1 MQFLDSST
9 EFLFGESPDTLL
21 PESAKLDAERFLTSF
36 DEAMSG
42 VDRRMALAGISFLYG
57 RATQH
62 AEWRRAIA
70 QVHSFVDKYIDGAL
84 TEQAKAKAKATAKTE
99 DDGEPGK
106 GVNSSI
112 NMKSMSHPFS
122 VVSELIKETTDR
134 KFLRDQLI
142 SLFFPSRDATGIGLS
157 GLFFNLA
164 RHPHVWTTVREEVM
178 ASSGLEQPLTFEKL
192 KSMRYLQSVL
202 SESMRV
208 PCTHAQITAFP
219 LLNGSC
225 VPLD

>member
-1 MQFLDSST
+1 MDSST
-9 EFLFGESPDTLL
+9 EFLFGESPNTLL
-21 PESAKLDAERFLTSF
+21 PESAQLDAEKFLTSF

-42 VDRRMALAGISFLYG
+42 VDRRMAFAGIPFLYG

-62 AEWRRAIA
+62 AEWKRAIA
-70 QVHSFVDKYIDGAL
+70 QVHSFVDKYIDRAL
-84 TEQAKAKAKATAKTE
+84 TEQAEAKATAKTE
-99 DDGEPGK
+99 DDDEPVK
-106 GVNSSI
+106 GVSSSV
-112 NMKSMSHPFS
+112 NVKSISRPSS

-134 KFLRDQLI
+134 KFLREQLI

-164 RHPHVWTTVREEVM
+164 RHPHVWTTVREEVL

-202 SESMRV
+202 NESMRV
-208 PCTHAQITAFP
+208 PRTIAPIT
-219 LLNGSC
+219 GSPPPSGC
-225 VPLD
+225 CLPLD

>member
-1 MQFLDSST
+1 
-9 EFLFGESPDTLL
+9 
-21 PESAKLDAERFLTSF
+21 
-36 DEAMSG
+36 MSG
-42 VDRRMALAGISFLYG
+42 VDRRMALAGIPFLYG

-70 QVHSFVDKYIDGAL
+70 QVHSFVDKYIDRAL
-84 TEQAKAKAKATAKTE
+84 TEQAKAKATAKTE

-106 GVNSSI
+106 SVNSSVS
-112 NMKSMSHPFS
+112 MKSISRPFS

-164 RHPHVWTTVREEVM
+164 RHPHVWTAVREEVL

-208 PCTHAQITAFP
+208 PRTNAQSQRIPHQMVLAP
-219 LLNGSC
+219 L
-225 VPLD
+225 

>member
-1 MQFLDSST
+1 
-9 EFLFGESPDTLL
+9 
-21 PESAKLDAERFLTSF
+21 
-36 DEAMSG
+36 MSG

-62 AEWRRAIA
+62 AEWRQAIA
-70 QVHSFVDKYIDGAL
+70 KVHSFVDKYIDRAL
-84 TEQAKAKAKATAKTE
+84 TDQAKAKATVKTE
-99 DDGEPGK
+99 DDEEPGK
-106 GVNSSI
+106 GVNGSV
-112 NMKSMSHPFS
+112 NTKPKSRPFS
-122 VVSELIKETTDR
+122 VVSELVRETTDR

-208 PCTHAQITAFP
+208 PLTNAQKSQRFP
-219 LLNGSC
+219 HQMLLVS
-225 VPLD
+225 PLD

>member
-1 MQFLDSST
+1 MDFST

-21 PESAKLDAERFLTSF
+21 PESAKLDAEQFLTSF

-62 AEWRRAIA
+62 AEWRQAIA
-70 QVHSFVDKYIDGAL
+70 QVHSFVDKYIDRAL
-84 TEQAKAKAKATAKTE
+84 TEQAKAKATAKTE
-99 DDGEPGK
+99 DDEQPGK
-106 GVNSSI
+106 GVNGSV
-112 NMKSMSHPFS
+112 NMKPKSRPFS
-122 VVSELIKETTDR
+122 VVSELVRETTDR

-208 PCTHAQITAFP
+208 PLTNAQITAIP
-219 LLNGSC
+219 PPNASC
-225 VPLD
+225 LPLD